1 MTDVNMTLEESIA
14 LAEKL
19 QKGYAKLESIERDIA
34 SKRDEIRRPLTQYRR
49 HSFFKFF
56 WPSFIIA
63 DISFVVAI
71 LLSPVFIE
79 EFPKFFGLV
88 LVVVFLIPVA
98 VFVIGVIVAKKK
110 VKEANKSIEYA
121 QEDELNKKD
130 ELRDKVKELEHEYN
144 SLSVSVGSY
153 SDIVPEA
160 YRKSSTMARVKLLL
174 QSGKAADFAEAL
186 EKCKT

>member
-1 MTDVNMTLEESIA
+1 M
-14 LAEKL
+14 
-19 QKGYAKLESIERDIA
+19 
-34 SKRDEIRRPLTQYRR
+34 
-49 HSFFKFF
+49 
-56 WPSFIIA
+56 
-63 DISFVVAI
+63 
-71 LLSPVFIE
+71 SPVFIE

-88 LVVVFLIPVA
+88 LLVVFLIPVA
-98 VFVIGVIVAKKK
+98 VLVIGVIVAKKK

-130 ELRDKVKELEHEYN
+130 ELREKVKELEHEYN

-174 QSGKAADFAEAL
+174 QSGKADNFADAL
-186 EKCKT
+186 EKCKS